1 MYKTKVQE
9 LCHQKR
15 WSLPRYSTMKDGADH
30 DPRFKSS
37 VSVNGLSFHSSV
49 SCKSSK
55 ESQNDAAKLAF
66 LHFTSPPPPP
76 PPPRP
81 STKDEPLADQGL
93 EMDEKPQ
100 MVDIN
105 HPDISDS
112 LISIAEPS
120 AGEVKIAE
128 TCQGLEI
135 HSEALGVKNDV
146 QCRYKSLLQNYAR
159 RKNLDSPL
167 YSSIREGP
175 AHACSFK
182 ARVTIDGHTFE
193 SLEFFKNL
201 KQAEHA
207 AAKDDG
213 VFYKNALHELS
224 LREGLPVPLYETIKC
239 GAPHMPTFISMV
251 EVDGEVFYGKA
262 GRTKKKAEMKAAK
275 VAYTALIERGRSCS
289 IGSITHTVKADGV
302 PNSTLSSDLDVTLD
316 PNFIQKS
323 MPVSSPVLK
332 HGEDGKVQELNSAK
346 LVPAAIAKASSDD
359 SIPSPTT
366 RSMYNLIGNKD
377 ISPCFDVPPSSKRC
391 LSSSLPMTE
400 LDVSALSISDSM
412 AAKRAT
418 GTSSYLLCNRV
429 RVYTRIPDIAF
440 PKGITLMPIS
450 EDKWVAVSLEFPNEE
465 GN

>member
-76 PPPRP
+76 RP

-100 MVDIN
+100 LVDIN

-128 TCQGLEI
+128 TCQ
-135 HSEALGVKNDV
+135 DV
-146 QCRYKSLLQNYAR
+146 QCRYKSVLQNYAR

-213 VFYKNALHELS
+213 VFYKNVLHELS

-323 MPVSSPVLK
+323 MSVSSPVLE
-332 HGEDGKVQELNSAK
+332 HGEDGK
-346 LVPAAIAKASSDD
+346 
-359 SIPSPTT
+359 
-366 RSMYNLIGNKD
+366 
-377 ISPCFDVPPSSKRC
+377 
-391 LSSSLPMTE
+391 E

-418 GTSSYLLCNRV
+418 VTSSYLLCNRV

>member
-76 PPPRP
+76 RP

-100 MVDIN
+100 LVDIN
-105 HPDISDS
+105 HPDISD
-112 LISIAEPS
+112 
-120 AGEVKIAE
+120 
-128 TCQGLEI
+128 
-135 HSEALGVKNDV
+135 V
-146 QCRYKSLLQNYAR
+146 QCRYKSVLQNYAR

-213 VFYKNALHELS
+213 VFYKNVLHELS

-323 MPVSSPVLK
+323 MSVSSPVLE
-332 HGEDGKVQELNSAK
+332 HGED
-346 LVPAAIAKASSDD
+346 
-359 SIPSPTT
+359 
-366 RSMYNLIGNKD
+366 
-377 ISPCFDVPPSSKRC
+377 
-391 LSSSLPMTE
+391 E

-418 GTSSYLLCNRV
+418 VTSSYLLCNRV

>member
-76 PPPRP
+76 SELHYCFFTKALRP

-100 MVDIN
+100 LVDIN

-128 TCQGLEI
+128 TCQ
-135 HSEALGVKNDV
+135 DV
-146 QCRYKSLLQNYAR
+146 QCRYKSVLQNYAR

-213 VFYKNALHELS
+213 VFYKNVLHELS

-323 MPVSSPVLK
+323 MSVSSPVLE
-332 HGEDGKVQELNSAK
+332 HGEDGK
-346 LVPAAIAKASSDD
+346 
-359 SIPSPTT
+359 
-366 RSMYNLIGNKD
+366 
-377 ISPCFDVPPSSKRC
+377 
-391 LSSSLPMTE
+391 E

-418 GTSSYLLCNRV
+418 VTSSYLLCNRV

>member
-76 PPPRP
+76 
-81 STKDEPLADQGL
+81 
-93 EMDEKPQ
+93 
-100 MVDIN
+100 N
-105 HPDISDS
+105 
-112 LISIAEPS
+112 
-120 AGEVKIAE
+120 
-128 TCQGLEI
+128 
-135 HSEALGVKNDV
+135 V
-146 QCRYKSLLQNYAR
+146 QCRYKSVLQNYAR

-213 VFYKNALHELS
+213 VFYKNVLHELS

-323 MPVSSPVLK
+323 MSVSSPVLE
-332 HGEDGKVQELNSAK
+332 HGEDGK
-346 LVPAAIAKASSDD
+346 
-359 SIPSPTT
+359 
-366 RSMYNLIGNKD
+366 
-377 ISPCFDVPPSSKRC
+377 
-391 LSSSLPMTE
+391 
-400 LDVSALSISDSM
+400 DSM

-418 GTSSYLLCNRV
+418 VTSSYLLCNRV

>member
-76 PPPRP
+76 
-81 STKDEPLADQGL
+81 
-93 EMDEKPQ
+93 
-100 MVDIN
+100 N
-105 HPDISDS
+105 
-112 LISIAEPS
+112 
-120 AGEVKIAE
+120 
-128 TCQGLEI
+128 
-135 HSEALGVKNDV
+135 V
-146 QCRYKSLLQNYAR
+146 QCRYKSVLQNYAR

-213 VFYKNALHELS
+213 VFYKNVLHELS

-302 PNSTLSSDLDVTLD
+302 PNSTLSSDLD
-316 PNFIQKS
+316 
-323 MPVSSPVLK
+323 
-332 HGEDGKVQELNSAK
+332 
-346 LVPAAIAKASSDD
+346 
-359 SIPSPTT
+359 
-366 RSMYNLIGNKD
+366 
-377 ISPCFDVPPSSKRC
+377 PCFDVPPSPKRC

-418 GTSSYLLCNRV
+418 VTSSYLLCNRV